1 MVSTIG
7 WRASKPEG
15 GSSKARCGGTRCASA
30 QVDVARGLSSTGTIR
45 SALASRRWDVLPPA
59 RKFRGLSSTGTI
71 RSALASRRPD
81 VLPPARK
88 FRGLS
93 STGTIRSALAS
104 RRRDVLPPARK
115 FRAACR
121 AHDNGQRWL
130 RGAGTRCASAQID
143 VPRGLSSTGTI
154 RSALAAR
161 RDVLPPARKF
171 RAACR
176 APDIG
181 RRGFAGCAQV
191 PRGLSSTGTNRS
203 AWLRGTRC
211 ASALRSRAACRAP
224 ARIGRRG
231 FAGRAVPVR
240 PARLVEHLI
249 SSASRHRDALRHA
262 IRSTLRGLSSTRY
275 RSALASRRAH
285 GSRSRGSSHN
295 ADCDRSRTTRDGGP
309 LHVNREEIPGR
320 RRRARVSDRRD
331 TASSVWVGVL
341 PKRR

>member
-93 STGTIRSALAS
+93 STGTIRSAGAS
-104 RRRDVLPPARK
+104 R
-115 FRAACR
+115 
-121 AHDNGQRWL
+121 
-130 RGAGTRCASAQID
+130 
-143 VPRGLSSTGTI
+143 
-154 RSALAAR
+154 R